1 MLQALIGYQNS
12 TTAKLGQ
19 MKEALVDPALKKSQ
33 VSWNLCVWTQQE
45 LEAKAACIF
54 CHSVSVICLRV

>member
-1 MLQALIGYQNS
+1 MLQALIGYQDS

-19 MKEALVDPALKKSQ
+19 MKEALVDPALKKAQ
-33 VSWNLCVWTQQE
+33 VSWSLCVWTSQK

-54 CHSVSVICLRV
+54 GHSVFVGCLRG

>member
-19 MKEALVDPALKKSQ
+19 MKEALVDPALKKAQ
-33 VSWNLCVWTQQE
+33 VSWHLCVWTSQK

-54 CHSVSVICLRV
+54 LHSVFVDCVWG